1 MRYVE
6 LHLLMGQIGTDLG
19 LEQFSR
25 NNDGSVTFSCWPLD
39 NELIDVYSEAGHPNW
54 DGVGSTAIS
63 PSTILLTRRCI
74 AVLPR
79 KYQAPEISPEP
90 DGHMN
95 LEWYVS
101 KKEAPLSEHQP

>member
-1 MRYVE
+1 METTE
-6 LHLLMGQIGTDLG
+6 LGGSDAARTVQNC